1 MFFFLLLLESV
12 CHLGEVD
19 AGLDALPPLLDLC
32 LEISFSFLR
41 IQSRNW
47 INELG
52 DKNKKYNF
60 FFLSVN
66 SSFYSLIFY
75 FIWK

>member
-1 MFFFLLLLESV
+1 MLLGGGVFVDMCWIFFFLFLLESV

-52 DKNKKYNF
+52 DKNKK
-60 FFLSVN
+60 
-66 SSFYSLIFY
+66 
-75 FIWK
+75 

>member
-1 MFFFLLLLESV
+1 MLDIFFLLLLESV

-19 AGLDALPPLLDLC
+19 AGLDVLAPFLDLC

-52 DKNKKYNF
+52 DKNKKIPVLF
-60 FFLSVN
+60 SIN
-66 SSFYSLIFY
+66 SSF
-75 FIWK
+75 

>member
-1 MFFFLLLLESV
+1 MLDIFFLLLLESL

-19 AGLDALPPLLDLC
+19 AGLDALASLLDLC

-52 DKNKKYNF
+52 DKNKKYWF
-60 FFLSVN
+60 CFP
-66 SSFYSLIFY
+66 LIVLFAL
-75 FIWK
+75 